1 MAGKIGVF
9 CPTLNV
15 YGGGEFV
22 AIAIA
27 NTLAQN
33 NHDVVLFSSDK
44 INPTAIKNYFG
55 ETLHPK
61 IQTLKQPTNFT
72 PRGLRRLLPNHNPL
86 LHRQK
91 QMQHLHR
98 RLLKLRLPLDTNQLH
113 PLPIPKPFRFQLNL
127 SIPKPST
134 HQPSRHPPTRHPRK
148 KPHRLR

>member
-44 INPTAIKNYFG
+44 INPAAIKNYFG
-55 ETLHPK
+55 ETLHPN
-61 IQTLKQPTNFT
+61 IQNPTATHQLQP
-72 PRGLRRLLPNHNPL
+72 PRTRRLLPNHNPL
-86 LHRQK
+86 IHRKK

-113 PLPIPKPFRFQLNL
+113 PLPIPQPIRLQLNL
-127 SIPKPST
+127 PIPKPST
-134 HQPSRHPPTRHPRK
+134 HQPSRHPPPRYPRK
-148 KPHRLR
+148 EPHRLR